1 MQNMGISNYKSYRP
15 EASFVWLDADLTH
28 IEQRFQL
35 AIYPNQW
42 KYFSNIDQCQKYI
55 LNEQIQSNL
64 KIYLILPYALAE
76 QLVSY
81 EHTEKIYAIYFC
93 SHRNLPIRRSI
104 QNYSNVRGI
113 YRDSDKLFEQFNTD
127 LTAGIDDT
135 SLISNK
141 FVEIVCEHALDYD

>member
-28 IEQRFQL
+28 IEQSFQL